1 MCEDGTIRPG
11 KGSSARRKPR
21 RGEVL
26 SSSHSLTEVEEG
38 AENGEE

>member
-11 KGSSARRKPR
+11 KGSSVRRKPL

-26 SSSHSLTEVEEG
+26 PSTHASPEAGEG
-38 AENGEE
+38 AENGQE

>member
-11 KGSSARRKPR
+11 KGSSARRKPL

-26 SSSHSLTEVEEG
+26 PSTHARPEAGED
-38 AENGEE
+38 AENGQE